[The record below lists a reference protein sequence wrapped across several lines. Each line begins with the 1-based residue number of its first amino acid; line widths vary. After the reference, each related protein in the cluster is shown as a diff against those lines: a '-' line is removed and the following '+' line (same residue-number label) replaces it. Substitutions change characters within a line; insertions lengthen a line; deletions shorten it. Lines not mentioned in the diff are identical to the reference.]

1 MKKSLASALIFSAC
15 AISGGV
21 VHAAEWPAKPLR
33 LIVPFPAGGSTD
45 VLARGLATR
54 LESEFKKPV
63 IVENISG
70 GATVPAVQGLM
81 RGEADGHTMI
91 LSSATTF
98 NLAPLLMS
106 SVPYNPARDLAA
118 VTVLATAS
126 NWIMVRSD
134 RPEKSI
140 GDLERTIAANP
151 GTVTIGINGLGGV
164 AHLSLEAWKKAAKL
178 DFTIV
183 PYRGSPQAVT
193 DLMGGQVAATVDVVG
208 STLQHLRGGKVKTL
222 GLLQNN
228 RSPAMKDVPAA
239 PESGASIPPVLT
251 YLAIAVKAGTSPER
265 IDKLHQAIRK
275 AAGDPEYRK
284 LMAGLVMEPVLNSPA
299 EADAYLR
306 AESIRYGK
314 IVAASGIKYE

>member
-1 MKKSLASALIFSAC
+1 MKKLFASMCIFAAC
-15 AISGGV
+15 AISGGAV
-21 VHAAEWPAKPLR
+21 YGAEWPTKSLR

-54 LESEFKKPV
+54 LESQFKKPV

-70 GATVPAVQGLM
+70 GATVPAVQSLM
-81 RGEADGHTMI
+81 RNEADGHTMI

-98 NLAPLLMS
+98 NLAPLMMS
-106 SVPYNPARDLAA
+106 SVPYNPAKDLAT
-118 VTVLATAS
+118 VTVLARAS

-140 GDLERTIAANP
+140 GDLERTIAAHP

-193 DLMGGQVAATVDVVG
+193 DLMGGQVVATVDVVG

-222 GLLQNN
+222 GLLQNS

-239 PESGASIPPVLT
+239 PESGASIPPVVT
-251 YLAIAVKAGTSPER
+251 YLAIAVKAGTPRER
-265 IDKLHQAIRK
+265 VEKLHQAIK
-275 AAGDPEYRK
+275 VAAADTEYKK
-284 LMAGLVMEPVLNSPA
+284 LMADLVMEPVLSSPA
-299 EADAYLR
+299 DADTYLR
-306 AESIRYGK
+306 AESVRYGK